1 MNKKLHIPNSTAD
14 FLIFTKAQGGDSI
27 GVRFEEDPLCLT
39 QQLIAGLFQTIV
51 PEISMH
57 IKGIYAGGEL
67 IEMTTFKNFETV
79 RQNGG
84 YFFPCG
90 IRAPQFNAFYS
101 DIGRWFNC
109 ILPQQSI
116 TR

>member
-1 MNKKLHIPNSTAD
+1 MNKKLHIRNSSAD
-14 FLIFTKAQGGDSI
+14 FLIFSKAQGWDSI
-27 GVRFEEDPLCLT
+27 GIRFEEDTRCLN
-39 QQLIAGLFQTIV
+39 QQLIAGLFQTTV
-51 PEISMH
+51 PDISMH
-57 IKGIYAGGEL
+57 IKGIYADGEL
-67 IEMTTFKNFETV
+67 IEMATFKNFLTV

-90 IRAPQFNAFYS
+90 IGAPQFNAFYS

-116 TR
+116 RR